1 MVSFAPGSSNI
12 LKRCL
17 LCLHEKLLFVTY
29 HNPAELLSKRSDLMA
44 KCRHE
49 NKFSLSNYKV
59 TINNLCMY
67 KYVHKKINNL
77 FEIDFEIFI

>member
-1 MVSFAPGSSNI
+1 
-12 LKRCL
+12 
-17 LCLHEKLLFVTY
+17 
-29 HNPAELLSKRSDLMA
+29 MA

>member
-1 MVSFAPGSSNI
+1 
-12 LKRCL
+12 
-17 LCLHEKLLFVTY
+17 
-29 HNPAELLSKRSDLMA
+29 MA

-59 TINNLCMY
+59 TINNLCMC
-67 KYVHKKINNL
+67 KIYVHKKINNL